1 MTAAPYYPP
10 SVPGSPNPPPPGSP
24 LSPFGGASSPF
35 APGGP
40 GVGVFP
46 RGPTAGPT
54 SSFLSL
60 FGSAD
65 LSLQEIADKAHQ
77 LQHKIDENAEQEKA
91 SLRTAAEQKHL
102 EIERHAAEL
111 ARHAASS
118 IEAYKTVQLQTA
130 ERQKAY
136 QQAVVRQQA
145 EQAKRL
151 IDQQA
156 AQAIAAVETR
166 DRQLS
171 LQRQQQEL
179 VQRGAPQF
187 LSALGGPL
195 PGGPP
200 LSGPST
206 PLPGMPAQMPSS
218 PMGSPRGGRYR
229 TMMPPG
235 MGQPPP
241 MSAARMGESM
251 IVGPDRNR
259 DGIPDMLQAPPSPMP
274 MAAARLGDS
283 VIVGADRNRDGIPDS
298 MQVRPFSNMSS
309 QAPPGGVPSMH
320 SMAPRPGSPMPYG
333 RVM

>member
-1 MTAAPYYPP
+1 M
-10 SVPGSPNPPPPGSP
+10 
-24 LSPFGGASSPF
+24 
-35 APGGP
+35 
-40 GVGVFP
+40 FP
-46 RGPTAGPT
+46 RGPQAGPGQN
-54 SSFLSL
+54 SQSFLSL

-145 EQAKRL
+145 EQAKKL

-166 DRQLS
+166 DRQLT

-200 LSGPST
+200 NPALPGGPPMPPIPGGPPMPGGGSFSSGMPDPMTSYSSASMYGGGPS
-206 PLPGMPAQMPSS
+206 
-218 PMGSPRGGRYR
+218 
-229 TMMPPG
+229 
-235 MGQPPP
+235 
-241 MSAARMGESM
+241 E
-251 IVGPDRNR
+251 
-259 DGIPDMLQAPPSPMP
+259 
-274 MAAARLGDS
+274 
-283 VIVGADRNRDGIPDS
+283 
-298 MQVRPFSNMSS
+298 RPFGNLAGG
-309 QAPPGGVPSMH
+309 QGGPPGGVPSMQQLP
-320 SMAPRPGSPMPYG
+320 PRSGSPMPQGYAY
-333 RVM
+333 

>member
-1 MTAAPYYPP
+1 M
-10 SVPGSPNPPPPGSP
+10 GGGPPG
-24 LSPFGGASSPF
+24 F

-40 GVGVFP
+40 GVGAFP
-46 RGPTAGPT
+46 RGPNAGP
-54 SSFLSL
+54 SPSFLSL

-77 LQHKIDENAEQEKA
+77 LQHKLDENAEQEKS

-166 DRQLS
+166 ERQLT

-195 PGGPP
+195 PGGAEYQ
-200 LSGPST
+200 GPST
-206 PLPGMPAQMPSS
+206 PMPGWPSPTGMPTPGMQMPGMESS
-218 PMGSPRGGRYR
+218 MF
-229 TMMPPG
+229 PPG
-235 MGQPPP
+235 QFPPGGMESSMRPFGSTASPGQFPP
-241 MSAARMGESM
+241 G
-251 IVGPDRNR
+251 
-259 DGIPDMLQAPPSPMP
+259 GIPSMQQLPPWGSANSPMP
-274 MAAARLGDS
+274 AG
-283 VIVGADRNRDGIPDS
+283 
-298 MQVRPFSNMSS
+298 
-309 QAPPGGVPSMH
+309 
-320 SMAPRPGSPMPYG
+320 Y
-333 RVM
+333 

>member
-1 MTAAPYYPP
+1 MTAFSQYPP
-10 SVPGSPNPPPPGSP
+10 SVPGSPAPPGSP
-24 LSPFGGASSPF
+24 LPPSYGGGQSSPF

-46 RGPTAGPT
+46 RGPTAGP
-54 SSFLSL
+54 SQSFLSL

-91 SLRTAAEQKHL
+91 SLRTSAEQKHL

-179 VQRGAPQF
+179 VQRGAPQY

-195 PGGPP
+195 PGGPTLP
-200 LSGPST
+200 GPKT
-206 PLPGMPAQMPSS
+206 PLPGGYGDGRGMPD
-218 PMGSPRGGRYR
+218 PMGGGFPP
-229 TMMPPG
+229 MPG
-235 MGQPPP
+235 MGQAPGFGNGA
-241 MSAARMGESM
+241 SA
-251 IVGPDRNR
+251 
-259 DGIPDMLQAPPSPMP
+259 MP
-274 MAAARLGDS
+274 L
-283 VIVGADRNRDGIPDS
+283 
-298 MQVRPFSNMSS
+298 
-309 QAPPGGVPSMH
+309 PPGGVPSMH
-320 SMAPRPGSPMPYG
+320 QLPPRDWSPMQMRPGPPTW
-333 RVM
+333 

>member
-1 MTAAPYYPP
+1 
-10 SVPGSPNPPPPGSP
+10 
-24 LSPFGGASSPF
+24 
-35 APGGP
+35 
-40 GVGVFP
+40 
-46 RGPTAGPT
+46 
-54 SSFLSL
+54 
-60 FGSAD
+60 
-65 LSLQEIADKAHQ
+65 
-77 LQHKIDENAEQEKA
+77 
-91 SLRTAAEQKHL
+91 
-102 EIERHAAEL
+102 
-111 ARHAASS
+111 
-118 IEAYKTVQLQTA
+118 VQLQTA

-251 IVGPDRNR
+251 IVGPDWNR
-259 DGIPDMLQAPPSPMP
+259 DGIPDMLQ
-274 MAAARLGDS
+274 
-283 VIVGADRNRDGIPDS
+283 DRNRDGIPDS
-298 MQVRPFSNMSS
+298 MQVRHFSNMSS

>member
-1 MTAAPYYPP
+1 M
-10 SVPGSPNPPPPGSP
+10 
-24 LSPFGGASSPF
+24 F
-35 APGGP
+35 PGGP
-40 GVGVFP
+40 QAS
-46 RGPTAGPT
+46 GPQAGP
-54 SSFLSL
+54 SASFLSL

-77 LQHKIDENAEQEKA
+77 LQHKIDENAEREKA

-145 EQAKRL
+145 EQAKKL

-156 AQAIAAVETR
+156 AQAIGAVETR

-195 PGGPP
+195 PGGLPN
-200 LSGPST
+200 GP
-206 PLPGMPAQMPSS
+206 GPSS
-218 PMGSPRGGRYR
+218 PMPGGAVPYSPGGD
-229 TMMPPG
+229 MPG
-235 MGQPPP
+235 MPGASGMPAPTKPPFP
-241 MSAARMGESM
+241 G
-251 IVGPDRNR
+251 
-259 DGIPDMLQAPPSPMP
+259 SPMP
-274 MAAARLGDS
+274 GGRGLPDFDPTKFDPSINFGQATSFGNMTPLDAMPQGMS
-283 VIVGADRNRDGIPDS
+283 FGMGGMPGGMPGAMTGAPPHGIPS
-298 MQVRPFSNMSS
+298 MQ
-309 QAPPGGVPSMH
+309 SMP
-320 SMAPRPGSPMPYG
+320 PRPGSPMPAAQ
-333 RVM
+333 

>member
-10 SVPGSPNPPPPGSP
+10 SVPGSPQPPGSP
-24 LSPFGGASSPF
+24 FPPFGPPDSLFGGAGNPSPF

-40 GVGVFP
+40 GVGQFP
-46 RGPTAGPT
+46 RGPVAGQSP
-54 SSFLSL
+54 SFLSL

-65 LSLQEIADKAHQ
+65 CSLQEIADKAHQ
-77 LQHKIDENAEQEKA
+77 LQQKIDENAEHEKA

-118 IEAYKTVQLQTA
+118 IEAYKVVQLQTA

-166 DRQLS
+166 DRQLQ

-179 VQRGAPQF
+179 LQRGAPQY

-195 PGGPP
+195 PGGP
-200 LSGPST
+200 SYGGPTGSA
-206 PLPGMPAQMPSS
+206 PLPGQPPSS
-218 PMGSPRGGRYR
+218 LF
-229 TMMPPG
+229 PPTAPDFTRPNPFG
-235 MGQPPP
+235 EGLADQLPP
-241 MSAARMGESM
+241 
-251 IVGPDRNR
+251 
-259 DGIPDMLQAPPSPMP
+259 
-274 MAAARLGDS
+274 
-283 VIVGADRNRDGIPDS
+283 
-298 MQVRPFSNMSS
+298 
-309 QAPPGGVPSMH
+309 GVPSMQPMMPPRPA
-320 SMAPRPGSPMPYG
+320 SPMEAAGGPPMSPMMPPRPGSPMPS
-333 RVM
+333 RPH

>member
-1 MTAAPYYPP
+1 MP
-10 SVPGSPNPPPPGSP
+10 
-24 LSPFGGASSPF
+24 PFGGPSSYPGGGPSSYPGGPSSPF

-40 GVGVFP
+40 GPFAPGGPGVGTFP
-46 RGPTAGPT
+46 KGPTATP
-54 SSFLSL
+54 SQSFLSL

-145 EQAKRL
+145 DQAKRL

-166 DRQLS
+166 DRQLT

-179 VQRGAPQF
+179 VQRGAPQY
-187 LSALGGPL
+187 LGALGGPL

-200 LSGPST
+200 LAGPST
-206 PLPGMPAQMPSS
+206 PLPGQPPPGMQD
-218 PMGSPRGGRYR
+218 PMGFP
-229 TMMPPG
+229 TMPPG
-235 MGQPPP
+235 
-241 MSAARMGESM
+241 
-251 IVGPDRNR
+251 
-259 DGIPDMLQAPPSPMP
+259 QAPRIDTPGGG
-274 MAAARLGDS
+274 RG
-283 VIVGADRNRDGIPDS
+283 NYPDS
-298 MQVRPFSNMSS
+298 MQVRPFGSMASPNQM
-309 QAPPGGVPSMH
+309 PPAGVSSMH
-320 SMAPRPGSPMPYG
+320 ELPPRPGSPMPG
-333 RVM
+333 GPMPGGPMPGGPMPGGSMFGGSMPGGSMPGGPMPGGSMLSGSMPGGPLGF